1 LVFTG
6 YIDAIRHDDVDLG
19 TAEDRRPL
27 RSEYHVNYRQKSG
40 KRYGLPPLLLEG
52 VDSPPGPTVNVNVT
66 NTVWGADLDHLTI
79 DHNGTTIDRFIDG
92 FEGPASEVE
101 PVHYGLIDTTTP

>member
-1 LVFTG
+1 
-6 YIDAIRHDDVDLG
+6 
-19 TAEDRRPL
+19 
-27 RSEYHVNYRQKSG
+27 
-40 KRYGLPPLLLEG
+40 
-52 VDSPPGPTVNVNVT
+52 VNVNVT